1 MLHQEYMQQIE
12 DLLTTSRTIAVVG
25 LSPKKNRPSNMV
37 GRYLIDAGFEV
48 IPVNPAQSEILGSV
62 CYPDLAAIP
71 DKVDI
76 VNIFR
81 KADDVPPIVELAI
94 VSGVR
99 AVWMQ
104 QGIINETAATHARN
118 SGLICIMDLC
128 IKVEHARLS
137 S

>member
-1 MLHQEYMQQIE
+1 MQQIE

-25 LSPKKNRPSNMV
+25 LSPKKNRTSNMI

-81 KADDVPPIVELAI
+81 KADDVPPIVEQAI

-104 QGIINETAATHARN
+104 QGIINETAATLARN

>member
-1 MLHQEYMQQIE
+1 MQQIE